1 MLVFMPM
8 SPGWIGPM
16 LAMAGLGLGIF
27 VPASNAATG
36 RPLGSAAGQ
45 AHEMGPSGALG

>member
-1 MLVFMPM
+1 MLGFMPM
-8 SPGWIGPM
+8 PPGRIVPM
-16 LAMAGLGLGIF
+16 LAMAGRGLGSF
-27 VPASNAATG
+27 VPASSAAAI

>member
-1 MLVFMPM
+1 
-8 SPGWIGPM
+8 M

-27 VPASNAATG
+27 VPASDAATI

-45 AHEMGPSGALG
+45 AHEMGPSVAFG